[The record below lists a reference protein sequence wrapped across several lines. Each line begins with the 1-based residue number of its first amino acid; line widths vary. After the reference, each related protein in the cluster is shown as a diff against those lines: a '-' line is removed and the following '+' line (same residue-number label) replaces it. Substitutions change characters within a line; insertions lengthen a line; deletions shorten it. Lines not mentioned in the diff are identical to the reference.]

1 MKASSILDT
10 IGRTPHIRMNRL
22 FGTAP
27 EVWIKAERANPG
39 GSIKDRIALA
49 MIEDA
54 EKRGVLKPGGTII
67 EPTSGNTGIGL
78 AMVAAVFGKPN
89 FSDIQFTINGSHFLV
104 GDFLNAIIN
113 FVLVAFVLFLVVRG
127 WEKML
132 ERMRTDPDPA
142 DLTTDQ
148 LLLTEIRDLLA
159 APDEMALGIDTDWRE
174 HYRPRTQH
182 PPHDA
187 EKAIT
192 SGGKVQKVHRAI
204 PYDDATGEFIGV
216 AKFGSEGARRFR
228 DFYRRR
234 KAEFW
239 GKPYREAATFQKA
252 YLIHMF
258 QDMIEQGIPF
268 GHADTPGNYREI
280 DTQEDMNLAQT
291 LWRP

>member
-1 MKASSILDT
+1 MRAIIIGAGRGSRLMPTTENAPKCYAEIRGKRILDWT
-10 IGRTPHIRMNRL
+10 VEALRDGGCSEICFIGGYRIETVKRDYPHFQFRENPDWPDNNILVSLMCAEDLMDRP
-22 FGTAP
+22 FVTAY
-27 EVWIKAERANPG
+27 
-39 GSIKDRIALA
+39 
-49 MIEDA
+49 
-54 EKRGVLKPGGTII
+54 
-67 EPTSGNTGIGL
+67 
-78 AMVAAVFGKPN
+78 
-89 FSDIQFTINGSHFLV
+89 SDILFTPEIVHGLI
-104 GDFLNAIIN
+104 DC
-113 FVLVAFVLFLVVRG
+113 
-127 WEKML
+127 
-132 ERMRTDPDPA
+132 PA
-142 DLTTDQ
+142 EL
-148 LLLTEIRDLLA
+148 
-159 APDEMALGIDTDWRE
+159 ALGIDTDWRE

-192 SGGKVQKVHRAI
+192 AGAKVLKVHRGI

-228 DFYRRR
+228 DFYHRR

-239 GKPYREAATFQKA
+239 GKPYREAASFQKA

>member
-1 MKASSILDT
+1 MRAIIIGAGCVIRLMPTTENAPKCYAEIRGKRILDWT
-10 IGRTPHIRMNRL
+10 VEALRGGGCSEICFIGGYRIEAVRRDYPHFQFRENADWPNNNILVSLMCAEDLMDRP
-22 FGTAP
+22 FVTAY
-27 EVWIKAERANPG
+27 
-39 GSIKDRIALA
+39 
-49 MIEDA
+49 
-54 EKRGVLKPGGTII
+54 
-67 EPTSGNTGIGL
+67 
-78 AMVAAVFGKPN
+78 
-89 FSDIQFTINGSHFLV
+89 SDILFTPEI
-104 GDFLNAIIN
+104 
-113 FVLVAFVLFLVVRG
+113 VRG
-127 WEKML
+127 L
-132 ERMRTDPDPA
+132 IDC
-142 DLTTDQ
+142 
-148 LLLTEIRDLLA
+148 
-159 APDEMALGIDTDWRE
+159 PDELALGIDTDWRE

-228 DFYRRR
+228 DFYHRR

-239 GKPYREAATFQKA
+239 DKPYREAATFQRA

-258 QDMIEQGIPF
+258 QDMIEQGISF